1 MIDKQKAKF
10 NGAPNQIFTI
20 GRKAFPSGVWIVI
33 TPDELSQLSE
43 RGIYKVFDFNPP
55 IDFNLIDIGIS
66 KIIKEDLPVKKAK
79 KRKTKSKKEEGDL

>member
-1 MIDKQKAKF
+1 MDDKQKAKF

-20 GRKAFPSGVWIVI
+20 GRKAFPSGVWVII
-33 TPDELSQLSE
+33 TPDELSRLSE

-55 IDFNLIDIGIS
+55 VDFTLID
-66 KIIKEDLPVKKAK
+66 IKEDLPIKKAK